1 MKKTIAILL
10 TLCLCIGLCA
20 CAKSDNVGGRPD
32 GISNWDTTPDD
43 KCVSHPSSFCIR
55 FSWLGQNA
63 APV

>member
-32 GISNWDTTPDD
+32 GISNWDTTNGALDD
-43 KCVSHPSSFCIR
+43 GKLFKGR
-55 FSWLGQNA
+55 RMLL
-63 APV
+63 